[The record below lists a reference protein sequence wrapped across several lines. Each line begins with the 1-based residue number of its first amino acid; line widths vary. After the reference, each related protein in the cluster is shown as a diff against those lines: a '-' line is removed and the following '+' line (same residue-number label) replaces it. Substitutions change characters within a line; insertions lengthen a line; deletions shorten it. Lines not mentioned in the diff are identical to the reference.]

1 MNVSCLKRL
10 FCRCQRLFLALFLA
24 VIYSIFCVV
33 PVHAV
38 VDPGT
43 AISAASFA
51 YDVIVKYLDSKA
63 TEAEKATA
71 LSAYK
76 DHWSASLTGHYSDI
90 SYDALS
96 EAVLSLNESGQP
108 AQIVTISGGYA
119 IASSGPFGLY
129 HYSTGSGF
137 GSGTIW
143 NNTGQYFCT
152 TSGQI
157 FRAQYNPESIL
168 FSLYSSAE
176 MIRVNLQNL
185 YNQQATHF
193 SNVLKQLTNFQTV
206 IDADISNLGAKL
218 KTIVEQST
226 KINTQFRDF
235 VNGHTVDDIITAIGN
250 ISVSVGDVTVDSYD
264 DTKLLATLGRIE
276 TQLGQVITGLSS
288 VETAI
293 KNIPFTDNTGILA
306 ALGRIETKLG
316 DLNITGGSTDLTP
329 VTSAIAALNENI
341 SKISTHAADKLFAV
355 SVLPDTDGLSY
366 VNGEFTYSVV
376 EGTPFYT
383 VSDPVDFEFLSDSSS
398 ALTTDHIYLPD
409 PAETDTLMFVIDSS
423 LAGLGLG
430 DTLHNYLNN
439 LFFSVYSGSGAEFM
453 VSGSDFTPTTDGK
466 FVYYLEFDGSDYFW
480 LEVHDGGWLP
490 GCFFAYPAQRIGESS
505 SSGTMTFYANGTRY
519 SFTLVDRTGAACP
532 LTATVYDNGDILTST
547 VLRGA
552 DGLWHLTV
560 SDGTDK
566 ILSADLCKR
575 LDTALTGQETL
586 TWFSWF
592 YNYSAAFQSW
602 LGDKLSGVSTGGPGG
617 VTDLTAVTTRLDTI
631 IDNIRSTPGDT
642 ACSHTYQQ
650 EATQETT
657 CTLPGLMT
665 YTCSKCGDS
674 YSEIVS
680 ALGHDWKCTDH
691 VEDVKDE
698 ETGEVV
704 RSGYDIYT
712 CSRCGDTYQDHS
724 GTGAPEDYSD
734 TSISKLV
741 VRLFSR
747 LGTFAGKL
755 IAFII
760 GLFDKALSS
769 VDRVITRF
777 NELTDQITGFGGD
790 YPTWLSGF
798 WGVLPQELQLALT
811 FAVVCMAI
819 GVVGRKLVF
828 S

>member
-1 MNVSCLKRL
+1 
-10 FCRCQRLFLALFLA
+10 
-24 VIYSIFCVV
+24 
-33 PVHAV
+33 
-38 VDPGT
+38 
-43 AISAASFA
+43 
-51 YDVIVKYLDSKA
+51 
-63 TEAEKATA
+63 
-71 LSAYK
+71 
-76 DHWSASLTGHYSDI
+76 
-90 SYDALS
+90 
-96 EAVLSLNESGQP
+96 
-108 AQIVTISGGYA
+108 
-119 IASSGPFGLY
+119 
-129 HYSTGSGF
+129 
-137 GSGTIW
+137 
-143 NNTGQYFCT
+143 
-152 TSGQI
+152 
-157 FRAQYNPESIL
+157 
-168 FSLYSSAE
+168 

-505 SSGTMTFYANGTRY
+505 SSG
-519 SFTLVDRTGAACP
+519 
-532 LTATVYDNGDILTST
+532 
-547 VLRGA
+547 
-552 DGLWHLTV
+552 
-560 SDGTDK
+560 
-566 ILSADLCKR
+566 
-575 LDTALTGQETL
+575 
-586 TWFSWF
+586 
-592 YNYSAAFQSW
+592 
-602 LGDKLSGVSTGGPGG
+602 
-617 VTDLTAVTTRLDTI
+617 
-631 IDNIRSTPGDT
+631 
-642 ACSHTYQQ
+642 
-650 EATQETT
+650 
-657 CTLPGLMT
+657 
-665 YTCSKCGDS
+665 
-674 YSEIVS
+674 
-680 ALGHDWKCTDH
+680 
-691 VEDVKDE
+691 
-698 ETGEVV
+698 
-704 RSGYDIYT
+704 YDIYT